1 MLGCVLAKKESRTD
15 MNPTPLGRLAFLIFG
30 ATLALVFSPDSLP
43 AEESE
48 LRLPFLTL
56 RNPGGPDGPSEFF
69 GDERSE
75 LRAGWCDLQKV
86 DVGGL
91 MPVLDAAPAFVREQ
105 FLRVDGVLVL
115 EPADLLDGLQKDVW
129 QAPPALFVHG
139 YFIDFEK
146 GCRRAALLRENAGL
160 HERLLWFS
168 WPSDGDI
175 ANYAR
180 DEADLYWSVPD
191 LVDAIIDLDH
201 RLGADVG
208 VHVLG
213 HSLGA
218 RGVVLALQE
227 VAHRR
232 PDIRLGEVV
241 LLAPDM
247 DFAIFTRILPHIAQ
261 IAEGI
266 TVYVTDDD
274 RPLALSAQL
283 HGYPRLGEAGNDV
296 AALSG
301 LEVVDVS
308 GLPKDSASG
317 HLYHIH
323 NRQVGEDLH
332 LLLKGGL
339 RAGERQNL
347 VQTGPNSWDLRP

>member
-1 MLGCVLAKKESRTD
+1 M
-15 MNPTPLGRLAFLIFG
+15 
-30 ATLALVFSPDSLP
+30 
-43 AEESE
+43 
-48 LRLPFLTL
+48 

-75 LRAGWCDLQKV
+75 LRAGWCKLQDV

-91 MPVLDAAPAFVREQ
+91 APVLEAVPAFVREQ
-105 FLRVDGVLVL
+105 FLRVDDVRVLD
-115 EPADLLDGLQKDVW
+115 PADLLDSLQNEEAA
-129 QAPPALFVHG
+129 APPALFVHG

-146 GCRRAALLRENAGL
+146 GCRRASLFQDNASLTG
-160 HERLLWFS
+160 RLLWFS

-191 LVDAIIDLDH
+191 LADAIIELD
-201 RLGADVG
+201 RRAGDDG
-208 VHVLG
+208 GIHVLG
-213 HSLGA
+213 HSLGG

-227 VAHRR
+227 VAHRH

-247 DFAIFTRILPHIAQ
+247 DFEIFSRILPRIAQ
-261 IAEGI
+261 IANAI
-266 TVYVTDDD
+266 TVYVTDED

-283 HGYPRLGEAGNDV
+283 HGYPRLGQAGNDV
-296 AALSG
+296 ASLSG
-301 LEVVDVS
+301 LEVIDLS
-308 GLPKDSASG
+308 GLPNESPSG

-323 NRQVGEDLH
+323 NPQVGDDLDR
-332 LLLKGGL
+332 LLNNGL
-339 RAGERQNL
+339 RAAERPNL
-347 VQTGPNSWDLRP
+347 VQTGPNSWNLRQ